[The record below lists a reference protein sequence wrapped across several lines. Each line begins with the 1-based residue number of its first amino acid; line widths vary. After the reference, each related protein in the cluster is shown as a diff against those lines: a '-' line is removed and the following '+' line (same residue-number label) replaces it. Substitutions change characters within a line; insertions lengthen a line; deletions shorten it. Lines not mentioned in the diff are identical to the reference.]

1 MTAPT
6 LDTSS
11 PARESRLAS
20 APRRASLRSWP
31 AMVVHAVIAF
41 AFPFLSAPGEVA
53 ADTKVYLYLDPGR
66 LLSSASTMW
75 DPGVAAGTV
84 PHQNIGYL
92 FPMGPYY
99 WLAERIGLPD
109 WVAQRLWIGLASMAA
124 AVGVHWLLRTL
135 DPSGIDLGSG
145 ARLVAATAYQLSPY
159 LLPYVSRHSV
169 LLGAWAALPWLCA
182 LTARALRDGGWRWPA
197 WFAVVLALVGSINA
211 SSLVFVLLG
220 PLIWLVWA
228 LVTRRSGLGRVVGV
242 GLKLALLSIGVSL
255 WWVVG
260 LRIQAAYGIDVLRY
274 TESPVTVAG
283 TSTAL
288 ESVRQLGYWYF
299 YGSELVFPFT
309 PQSVG
314 YQEHPWLLIA
324 GFAIPTLALA
334 AATFTRWRYRALS
347 MVFVAVGLMVAVGRP
362 PLGWA
367 GPVRPGPATVLR
379 DVVGPGP
386 ALHAPGHAA
395 PGARG
400 GAAARRRCRRGR
412 TRRALVASLA
422 RRGPRRAVRR
432 EPRAVVRRRSDRSDP
447 TDARGGA

>member
-135 DPSGIDLGSG
+135 DPSGTDLGSG

-169 LLGAWAALPWLCA
+169 LLGAWAALPMAVRPDGEGACA
-182 LTARALRDGGWRWPA
+182 TAVGDGPRGSRRCWPWSGA
-197 WFAVVLALVGSINA
+197 STPARSCSCSSDRSSGSC
-211 SSLVFVLLG
+211 G
-220 PLIWLVWA
+220 PWSPGEVA
-228 LVTRRSGLGRVVGV
+228 LGRVVGV

-314 YQEHPWLLIA
+314 YQEHPWLMVA

-334 AATFTRWRYRALS
+334 AATFTRWRYRALA
-347 MVFVAVGLMVAVGRP
+347 MVFVAVGLMVAVGAHP
-362 PLGWA
+362 WG
-367 GPVRPGPATVLR
+367 
-379 DVVGPGP
+379 GP
-386 ALHAPGHAA
+386 ALFGRALQQFFETSSGLALRSTPRVTPLLALGVALLLGAGVAA
-395 PGARG
+395 V
-400 GAAARRRCRRGR
+400 GR
-412 TRRALVASLA
+412 ACALVAPLA
-422 RRGPRRAVRR
+422 RRGPRRACS
-432 EPRAVVRRRSDRSDP
+432 PSTSC
-447 TDARGGA
+447 RGSAAI